1 MGCPSGI
8 LPLEFSPWQSMI
20 ALTYLFENFFVV
32 NQTLGPYSRG
42 QDRLFE
48 PLVASIAPKMRSLE
62 QFSGNSSFLIQASRF
77 CHLVHGKKSAAIL
90 FLGTLTPTRGS
101 RQLRETIYEYIA
113 QFGAKKIGV

>member
-20 ALTYLFENFFVV
+20 ALTYLFENFFVY

-48 PLVASIAPKMRSLE
+48 SLVASIAPKMRSLE
-62 QFSGNSSFLIQASRF
+62 QFSEIPPF
-77 CHLVHGKKSAAIL
+77 
-90 FLGTLTPTRGS
+90 
-101 RQLRETIYEYIA
+101 
-113 QFGAKKIGV
+113 

>member
-48 PLVASIAPKMRSLE
+48 SLVASIAPKMRSLE
-62 QFSGNSSFLIQASRF
+62 QFSEIPPF
-77 CHLVHGKKSAAIL
+77 
-90 FLGTLTPTRGS
+90 
-101 RQLRETIYEYIA
+101 
-113 QFGAKKIGV
+113 

>member
-1 MGCPSGI
+1 
-8 LPLEFSPWQSMI
+8 MI

-62 QFSGNSSFLIQASRF
+62 
-77 CHLVHGKKSAAIL
+77 HLQHFEVSEQIL
-90 FLGTLTPTRGS
+90 
-101 RQLRETIYEYIA
+101 
-113 QFGAKKIGV
+113 